1 MMKRTIYL
9 HKSVSIIFVLFFFI
23 LANCNGLIAQQSNN
37 ELLKTSNEVLKLIKS
52 SDFVRLSEYVNKSK
66 GLQFSPYDDVYEGGP
81 DVIRFSK
88 QNVKTF
94 MTIKKIYIWGVYDGS
109 GFDIKLSPKEYFKKF
124 IYDIDFEKKA
134 DVVFIG
140 NIKSKSPK
148 DINIDL
154 DYIFKIYPKSTI
166 AHYYYKGSLDNS
178 FCDLKKLTLVF
189 EKIENKWFLIGILH
203 GEKGV

>member
-1 MMKRTIYL
+1 MKRTIYL
-9 HKSVSIIFVLFFFI
+9 HKSVTFFFVLLFFF
-23 LANCNGLIAQQSNN
+23 LFNCNGLIAQQSNN
-37 ELLKTSNEVLKLIKS
+37 ELSKTSNEVLKMIKS
-52 SDFVRLSEYVNKSK
+52 TDFKRLSEYVHKSK

-88 QNVKTF
+88 QNVKSF

-109 GFDIKLSPKEYFKKF
+109 GFDIKLTPKEYYKKF

-154 DYIFKIYPKSTI
+154 DYIFRIYPKSAI

-189 EKIENKWFLIGILH
+189 EKIEEKWFLIGIMH

>member
-9 HKSVSIIFVLFFFI
+9 HKSVTIFFVLFFFF
-23 LANCNGLIAQQSNN
+23 LVNCNGLIAQRSNN
-37 ELLKTSNEVLKLIKS
+37 ELSKTSNEVLKLIKS
-52 SDFVRLSEYVNKSK
+52 ADFMRLSEYVNKSK

-94 MTIKKIYIWGVYDGS
+94 MDIKKIYIWGVYDGS
-109 GFDIKLSPKEYFKKF
+109 GFDIKLTPKEYFKKF

-154 DYIFKIYPKSTI
+154 DYLFKIYPKSSI

-189 EKIENKWFLIGILH
+189 EKIEDKWCLIGILH

>member
-1 MMKRTIYL
+1 MKRTIYL
-9 HKSVSIIFVLFFFI
+9 NKCVIIFFVLLFFF
-23 LANCNGLIAQQSNN
+23 LVSCNGLIAQQSNN
-37 ELLKTSNEVLKLIKS
+37 ELSNNSNDVLKLIKS
-52 SDFVRLSEYVNKSK
+52 SDFKRLSEYVHKSR

-88 QNVKTF
+88 KNVKNF

-109 GFDIKLSPKEYFKKF
+109 GFDIKLTPKEYYKKF
-124 IYDIDFEKKA
+124 IYDIDFEKEA

-140 NIKSKSPK
+140 NINSKSPK

-154 DYIFKIYPKSTI
+154 DYLFRIYPKSTI

-178 FCDLKKLTLVF
+178 FCDFKKLTLVF
-189 EKIENKWFLIGILH
+189 EKIEEKWFLIGIMH